1 MESNQKE
8 KLENESNSLLPKQK
22 SKKKLVVII
31 ISIVTFIIALGV
43 GIFFFVYQKTKDYK
57 NEQIELSA
65 EERKVAINSL
75 FSVSEFNAIPDKN
88 KEHIYDFMEYN
99 GFLDGTYFL
108 TKIADRA
115 KNVFAFGDFTSD
127 DNDEDDMAI
136 IIEKNDFS
144 SSKLVVFNHKGE
156 LLYVEDYS
164 NETPIINSYKVG
176 SKIYMDELKLVP
188 SPCDGLIVKTQYNK
202 RAVVYDKKDKK
213 FKTYYQYTKEEI
225 DAMNEEEDYYESE
238 YNDEPA
244 TEGAVDYS
252 EPVKAATA
260 KSADDFI
267 IQEVR

>member
-1 MESNQKE
+1 MERNQDE
-8 KLENESNSLLPKQK
+8 RIENDSNSFLPKKK

-43 GIFFFVYQKTKDYK
+43 GIFFFVYQKTQDYK

-65 EERKVAINSL
+65 EERQSAINSL
-75 FSVSEFNAIPDKN
+75 FSVSEYNAIPDKN

-99 GFLDGTYFL
+99 GFLDGTFFL

-136 IIEKNDFS
+136 LIENYDFS
-144 SSKLVVFNHKGE
+144 SSKLVIFNHKGE

-225 DAMNEEEDYYESE
+225 DAMNEEEDYDEGYEDYEETPPMPDSTMQV
-238 YNDEPA
+238 DEF
-244 TEGAVDYS
+244 
-252 EPVKAATA
+252 K
-260 KSADDFI
+260 
-267 IQEVR
+267 IQEVK